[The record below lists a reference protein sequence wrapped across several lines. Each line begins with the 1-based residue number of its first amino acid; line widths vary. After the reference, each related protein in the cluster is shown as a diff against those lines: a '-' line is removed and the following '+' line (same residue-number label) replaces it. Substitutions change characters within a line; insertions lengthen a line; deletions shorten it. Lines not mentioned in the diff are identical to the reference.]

1 MPKIPDEFGQ
11 LPLNFESSG
20 LADLLPCVERGSS
33 TPSKVVSL
41 DDFRKLINSNK
52 TPFEDRKRAV
62 LLEILEDAK
71 RLTW

>member
-1 MPKIPDEFGQ
+1 MPKIPDRFGQ

-20 LADLLPCVERGSS
+20 LADLPPCVEAEPSAH
-33 TPSKVVSL
+33 SKVVSL
-41 DDFRKLINSNK
+41 DDFRKLINNNS